1 MIAQAKNEDEFIA
14 VSRRGYAK
22 MLLLEVGGLEK
33 DGKPDEKHTLM
44 TLVDENVL
52 ERFCQNYLKAIG
64 SSIPEDED
72 DEAEDEDDGDIE
84 D

>member
-1 MIAQAKNEDEFIA
+1 MIAQAKNEEEFIA

-22 MLLLEVGGLEK
+22 ILLLEVGGFKASGEI
-33 DGKPDEKHTLM
+33 DEENTLM

-52 ERFCQNYLKAIG
+52 EKFCQNYLKAIG

-72 DEAEDEDDGDIE
+72 EDEMEDEDDEIE